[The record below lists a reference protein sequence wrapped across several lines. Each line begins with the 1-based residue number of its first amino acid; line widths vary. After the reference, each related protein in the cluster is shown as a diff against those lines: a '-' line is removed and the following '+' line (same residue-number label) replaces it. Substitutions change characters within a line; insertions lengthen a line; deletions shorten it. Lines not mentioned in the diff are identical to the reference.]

1 MVKRSSLSAVAL
13 SLFLL
18 GGCVNTPTEMVQTRD
33 DRPFIMFSAVRPG
46 DQVILDGI
54 NMGPA
59 SDYIAGKSGM
69 RIEPGTH
76 KLQIRRAGKIVF
88 KQKFYAADG
97 VSKTF
102 TIGGDQ

>member
-1 MVKRSSLSAVAL
+1 MVKQSSLSAVAL
-13 SLFLL
+13 SLLVL
-18 GGCVNTPTEMVQTRD
+18 SGCVNTPTEMVQTKD

-46 DQVILDGI
+46 DQVILNGL

-59 SDYIAGKSGM
+59 LDYTAGKSGI

-76 KLQIRRAGKIVF
+76 TLQVRRAGKTIF
-88 KQKFYAADG
+88 NQRFYAADG

-102 TIGGDQ
+102 TIGDDQ

>member
-1 MVKRSSLSAVAL
+1 
-13 SLFLL
+13 
-18 GGCVNTPTEMVQTRD
+18 
-33 DRPFIMFSAVRPG
+33 
-46 DQVILDGI
+46 
-54 NMGPA
+54 
-59 SDYIAGKSGM
+59 M

-76 KLQIRRAGKIVF
+76 TLQIRRAGKIVF